1 MMETSPKQHGYNL
14 FQYVTKEK
22 KDVTNIY
29 FYAILNGLVQL
40 SVPLGI
46 QSIVSFV
53 MGATMATSIYILIGF
68 VVLGTWLVGY
78 FRLKVM
84 QIIEKIQ
91 QKIFVEFS
99 IAFAEKLPKVN
110 LSATRKYYLPELVNR
125 FFDTQNLQKGIS
137 KILLEIPTALI
148 QIIFGILLLSFYHPW
163 FLVFGALV
171 IICVV
176 IIFRFTMESGI
187 QSSLEESDKKY
198 EVASWL
204 EDIAA
209 SIKIFK
215 LNSKTD
221 IHLAGTDERVV
232 RYLDDRTSHFRV
244 LVVQYKT
251 IIAFKVI
258 ITLVMLVIGTYLLV
272 NQQLNIGAFIAT
284 EIVVL
289 SIMTAVEKL
298 IVSLESYY
306 DVIAALAKL
315 NKVTELPEEKMGEIL
330 FEEEKA
336 GFEIEFKNVNF
347 AFNDYQKIL
356 ENVNFKIREN
366 TMNVISG
373 KLGSGKS
380 LLLNMMTGFYEAT
393 SGSIL
398 FDKIPLKNI
407 DKIALRNQ
415 IGMYL
420 DDMTIIKGT
429 VFDNIILGHNET
441 TAEHILEI
449 SEEIGIENFSSQFS
463 NGFFTNISETDTEIS
478 FSSKKKIL
486 LLRAMVGTRRLLI
499 LEDPLDG
506 MNDEFKI
513 KMTEYLLKLKETVT
527 VIIVSEDEK
536 LITEADQ
543 HLSIEEGTV
552 KSLFNKN

>member
-1 MMETSPKQHGYNL
+1 MDTSPRQHGYNL
-14 FQYVTKEK
+14 FKYVTKEK

-53 MGATMATSIYILIGF
+53 MGATMATSIYILIAF

-91 QKIFVEFS
+91 QKIFVEFAL
-99 IAFAEKLPKVN
+99 AFAEKLPKVN

-148 QIIFGILLLSFYHPW
+148 QILFGILLLSFYHPW

-171 IICVV
+171 IICV
-176 IIFRFTMESGI
+176 IFIFRFTMESGI
-187 QSSLEESDKKY
+187 KSSIDESDKKY

-209 SIKIFK
+209 SIKTFK
-215 LNSKTD
+215 LNSKTE
-221 IHLAGTDERVV
+221 IHVAETDNRLVN
-232 RYLDDRTSHFRV
+232 YLNDRTSHFRV
-244 LVVQYKT
+244 LVIQYKT

-289 SIMTAVEKL
+289 MIMTAVEKL
-298 IVSLESYY
+298 IISLESYY
-306 DVIAALAKL
+306 DVIAALSKL
-315 NKVTELPEEKMGEIL
+315 NKVTDLPEEDLGAITLENQNS
-330 FEEEKA
+330 
-336 GFEIEFKNVNF
+336 GFEIEFKEVNF
-347 AFNDYQKIL
+347 AFNDYQMIL
-356 ENVNFKIREN
+356 ENVNFKIAEN
-366 TMNVISG
+366 SLNVITGS
-373 KLGSGKS
+373 LGSGKS
-380 LLLNMMTGFYEAT
+380 LLLNMMTGFYEPT
-393 SGSIL
+393 SGRIL
-398 FDKIPLKNI
+398 FDKIPLKNV
-407 DKIALRNQ
+407 DKISLRNQ
-415 IGMYL
+415 IGMFL
-420 DDMTIIKGT
+420 EDMTIIKGT
-429 VFDNIILGHNET
+429 VYENIILGQSHIS
-441 TAEHILEI
+441 AEQILDI
-449 SEEIGIENFSSQFS
+449 SEEIGVDDFSSLFS
-463 NGFFTNISETDTEIS
+463 NGFFTKISETDTEIS
-478 FSSKKKIL
+478 FSSKKKIM
-486 LLRAMVGTRRLLI
+486 LLRALVGERRLLI

-506 MNDEFKI
+506 MDDAFKI
-513 KMTEYLLKLKETVT
+513 KMREHLSNLKENTT
-527 VIIVSEDEK
+527 VIVVSEDPEM
-536 LITEADQ
+536 IEIADQ
-543 HLSIEEGTV
+543 HLHIEEGTV
-552 KSLFNKN
+552 KILFNKN

>member
-1 MMETSPKQHGYNL
+1 MDTSPRQHGYNL
-14 FQYVTKEK
+14 FKYVTKEK

-53 MGATMATSIYILIGF
+53 MGATMATSIYILIAF

-91 QKIFVEFS
+91 QKIFVEFAL
-99 IAFAEKLPKVN
+99 AFAEKLPKLN

-148 QIIFGILLLSFYHPW
+148 QILFGILLLSFYHPW

-171 IICVV
+171 IICV
-176 IIFRFTMESGI
+176 IFIFRFTMESGI
-187 QSSLEESDKKY
+187 KSSIDESDKKY

-209 SIKIFK
+209 SIKTFK
-215 LNSKTD
+215 LNSKTE
-221 IHLAGTDERVV
+221 IHVAETDNRVV
-232 RYLDDRTSHFRV
+232 NYLNDRTSHFRV
-244 LVVQYKT
+244 LVIQYKT

-289 SIMTAVEKL
+289 TIMTAVEKL
-298 IVSLESYY
+298 IISLESYY
-306 DVIAALAKL
+306 DVIAALSKL
-315 NKVTELPEEKMGEIL
+315 NKVTDLPEEDLGAITLENQNS
-330 FEEEKA
+330 
-336 GFEIEFKNVNF
+336 GFEIEFKEVNF
-347 AFNDYQKIL
+347 AFNDYQMIL
-356 ENVNFKIREN
+356 ENVNFKIAEN
-366 TMNVISG
+366 SLNVITGS
-373 KLGSGKS
+373 LGSGKS
-380 LLLNMMTGFYEAT
+380 LLLNMMTGFYEPT
-393 SGSIL
+393 SGRIL
-398 FDKIPLKNI
+398 FDKIPLKNV
-407 DKIALRNQ
+407 DKISLRNQ
-415 IGMYL
+415 IGMFL
-420 DDMTIIKGT
+420 EDMTIIKGT
-429 VFDNIILGHNET
+429 VYENIILGQSHIS
-441 TAEHILEI
+441 AEQILDI
-449 SEEIGIENFSSQFS
+449 SEEIGVDDFSSQFS
-463 NGFFTNISETDTEIS
+463 NGFFTKISETDTEIS
-478 FSSKKKIL
+478 FSSKKKIM
-486 LLRAMVGTRRLLI
+486 LLRALVGERRLLI

-506 MNDEFKI
+506 MDDAFKI
-513 KMTEYLLKLKETVT
+513 KMREHLSNLKENTT
-527 VIIVSEDEK
+527 VIVVSEDPEM
-536 LITEADQ
+536 IEIADQ
-543 HLSIEEGTV
+543 HLHIEEGTV
-552 KSLFNKN
+552 KILFNKN

>member
-1 MMETSPKQHGYNL
+1 METSPKQHGYNL
-14 FQYVTKEK
+14 FKYVTKEK

-53 MGATMATSIYILIGF
+53 MGATMATSIYILIAF

-148 QIIFGILLLSFYHPW
+148 QILFGILLLSFYHPW

-171 IICVV
+171 IICV
-176 IIFRFTMESGI
+176 IFIFRFTMESGI
-187 QSSLEESDKKY
+187 KSSIEESDKKY

-209 SIKIFK
+209 SIKTFK
-215 LNSKTD
+215 LNSKTEF
-221 IHLAGTDERVV
+221 HLKGTDERVV
-232 RYLDDRTSHFRV
+232 DYLDDRTSHFRV
-244 LVVQYKT
+244 LVIQYKT

-289 SIMTAVEKL
+289 SIMAAVEKL
-298 IVSLESYY
+298 IISLESYY

-315 NKVTELPEEKMGEIL
+315 NKVTDLPEEKMGEIV
-330 FEEEKA
+330 FENQKN
-336 GFEIEFKNVNF
+336 GFDIEFKDVTF
-347 AFNDYQKIL
+347 AFNDFQKIL
-356 ENVNFKIREN
+356 ENVNFTISSN
-366 TMNVISG
+366 TINVISG
-373 KLGSGKS
+373 KLGAGKS
-380 LLLNMMTGFYEAT
+380 LLLNMMTGFYDPS

-407 DKIALRNQ
+407 DKIALRNDV
-415 IGMYL
+415 GMYL

-429 VFDNIILGHNET
+429 VYENIILGHTEI
-441 TAEHILEI
+441 TAEHILDI
-449 SEEIGIENFSSQFS
+449 AEEIGVDNFSSQFS
-463 NGFFTNISETDTEIS
+463 NGFFTNISQTDTEMS

-486 LLRAMVGTRRLLI
+486 LLRALVGGKRLLI

-506 MNDEFKI
+506 MNDEFKN
-513 KMTEYLLKLKETVT
+513 KMTDYLLKLKETTTIV
-527 VIIVSEDEK
+527 IVSEDPM
-536 LITEADQ
+536 LISNANQ
-543 HLSIEEGTV
+543 HLHIEEGMV
-552 KSLFNKN
+552 KNLFNKD

>member
-1 MMETSPKQHGYNL
+1 MDTSPRQHGYNL
-14 FQYVTKEK
+14 FKYVTKEK

-53 MGATMATSIYILIGF
+53 MGATMATTIYMLIAF
-68 VVLGTWLVGY
+68 VVFGTWLVGY

-99 IAFAEKLPKVN
+99 LAFAEKLPKVN

-148 QIIFGILLLSFYHPW
+148 QILFGILLLSFYHPW

-171 IICVV
+171 IICV
-176 IIFRFTMESGI
+176 IFIFRFTMESGI
-187 QSSLEESDKKY
+187 KSSIDESDKKY

-209 SIKIFK
+209 SIKTFK
-215 LNSKTD
+215 LNSKTE
-221 IHLAGTDERVV
+221 IHVAETDNRVV
-232 RYLDDRTSHFRV
+232 NYLNDRTSHFRV
-244 LVVQYKT
+244 LVIQYKT

-289 SIMTAVEKL
+289 TIMTAVEKL
-298 IVSLESYY
+298 IISLESYY

-315 NKVTELPEEKMGEIL
+315 NKVTDLPEEDLGAITLENQNS
-330 FEEEKA
+330 
-336 GFEIEFKNVNF
+336 GFEIEFKEVNF
-347 AFNDYQKIL
+347 AFNDYQMIL
-356 ENVNFKIREN
+356 ENVNFKIAEN
-366 TMNVISG
+366 SLNVITGS
-373 KLGSGKS
+373 LGSGKS
-380 LLLNMMTGFYEAT
+380 LLLNMMTGFYEPT
-393 SGSIL
+393 SGRIL
-398 FDKIPLKNI
+398 FDKIPLKNV
-407 DKIALRNQ
+407 DKISLRNQ
-415 IGMYL
+415 IGMFL
-420 DDMTIIKGT
+420 EDMTIIKGT
-429 VFDNIILGHNET
+429 VYENIVLGQTHISAEQILD
-441 TAEHILEI
+441 I
-449 SEEIGIENFSSQFS
+449 SEEIGVDDFSSLFS

-478 FSSKKKIL
+478 FSSKKKIM
-486 LLRAMVGTRRLLI
+486 LLRALVGERRLLI

-506 MNDEFKI
+506 MDDAFKV
-513 KMTEYLLKLKETVT
+513 KMREHLSNLKENTT
-527 VIIVSEDEK
+527 VIVVSEDPEM
-536 LITEADQ
+536 IEIADQ
-543 HLSIEEGTV
+543 HLHIEEGTV
-552 KSLFNKN
+552 KILFNKN

>member
-1 MMETSPKQHGYNL
+1 MDTSPRQHGYNL
-14 FQYVTKEK
+14 FKYVTKEK

-53 MGATMATSIYILIGF
+53 MGATMATSIYILIAF

-91 QKIFVEFS
+91 QKIFVEFAL
-99 IAFAEKLPKVN
+99 AFAEKLPKLN

-148 QIIFGILLLSFYHPW
+148 QILFGILLLSFYHPW

-171 IICVV
+171 IICV
-176 IIFRFTMESGI
+176 IFIFRFTMESGI
-187 QSSLEESDKKY
+187 KSSIDESDKKY

-209 SIKIFK
+209 SIKTFK
-215 LNSKTD
+215 LNSKTE
-221 IHLAGTDERVV
+221 IHVAETDNRVV
-232 RYLDDRTSHFRV
+232 NYLNDRTSHFRV
-244 LVVQYKT
+244 LVIQYKT

-289 SIMTAVEKL
+289 TIMTAVEKL
-298 IVSLESYY
+298 IISLESYY
-306 DVIAALAKL
+306 DVIAALSKL
-315 NKVTELPEEKMGEIL
+315 NKVTDLPEEDLGAITLENQNS
-330 FEEEKA
+330 
-336 GFEIEFKNVNF
+336 GFEIEFKEVNF
-347 AFNDYQKIL
+347 AFNDYQMIL
-356 ENVNFKIREN
+356 ENVNFKIAEN
-366 TMNVISG
+366 SLNVITGS
-373 KLGSGKS
+373 LGSGKS
-380 LLLNMMTGFYEAT
+380 LLLNMMTGFYEPT
-393 SGSIL
+393 SGRIL
-398 FDKIPLKNI
+398 FDKIPLKNV
-407 DKIALRNQ
+407 DKISLRNQ
-415 IGMYL
+415 IGMFL
-420 DDMTIIKGT
+420 EDMTIIKGT
-429 VFDNIILGHNET
+429 VYENIILGQSHIS
-441 TAEHILEI
+441 AEQILEI
-449 SEEIGIENFSSQFS
+449 SEEIGVDDFSSQFS
-463 NGFFTNISETDTEIS
+463 NGFFTKISETDTEIS
-478 FSSKKKIL
+478 FSSKKKIM
-486 LLRAMVGTRRLLI
+486 LLRALVGERRLLI

-506 MNDEFKI
+506 MDDAFKI
-513 KMTEYLLKLKETVT
+513 KMREHLSNLKENTT
-527 VIIVSEDEK
+527 VIVVSEDPEM
-536 LITEADQ
+536 IEIADQ
-543 HLSIEEGTV
+543 HLHIEEGTV
-552 KSLFNKN
+552 KILFNKN

>member
-1 MMETSPKQHGYNL
+1 METTPKQHGYNL
-14 FQYVTKEK
+14 FKYITKEK

-53 MGATMATSIYILIGF
+53 MGATMATSIYILIAF

-99 IAFAEKLPKVN
+99 LAFAEKLPKVN
-110 LSATRKYYLPELVNR
+110 LSSTRKYYLPELVNR

-148 QIIFGILLLSFYHPW
+148 QILFGILLLSFYHPW

-171 IICVV
+171 VICVV

-187 QSSLEESDKKY
+187 KSSIEESDKKY
-198 EVASWL
+198 EVASWI

-209 SIKIFK
+209 SIKTFK
-215 LNSKTD
+215 LNSKTEA
-221 IHLAGTDERVV
+221 HLSGTDERVV
-232 RYLDDRTSHFRV
+232 KYLDDRTSHFRV
-244 LVVQYKT
+244 LVFQYKT
-251 IIAFKVI
+251 IVAFKVI

-289 SIMTAVEKL
+289 SIMAAVEKL
-298 IVSLESYY
+298 IISLESYY
-306 DVIAALAKL
+306 DVIASLAKL
-315 NKVTELPEEKMGEIL
+315 HKVTDLPEEKMGTINFDRHHE
-330 FEEEKA
+330 
-336 GFEIEFKNVNF
+336 GFEVEFKDVSF
-347 AFNDYQKIL
+347 AFNNHYNIL
-356 ENVNFKIREN
+356 EDVNFKIPEN
-366 TMNVISG
+366 TLTIISG
-373 KLGSGKS
+373 QLGSGKS
-380 LLLNMMTGFYEAT
+380 LLLNMITGFYEPA

-407 DKIALRNQ
+407 DKISLRNQ

-420 DDMTIIKGT
+420 EDMTIIKGT
-429 VFDNIILGHNET
+429 VYENIVLGQDET
-441 TAEHILEI
+441 SAEQILEI
-449 SEEIGIENFSSQFS
+449 ADKIGIEDFSSQFS

-478 FSSKKKIL
+478 FSAKKKIL
-486 LLRAMVGTRRLLI
+486 LLRALAVERRLLI

-506 MNDEFKI
+506 MNDEFKA
-513 KMTEYLLKLKETVT
+513 KMMEYLLKLKARTT
-527 VIIVSEDEK
+527 IIIVSQDQK
-536 LITEADQ
+536 LILEADQ
-543 HLSIEEGTV
+543 HLQVEDGNV
-552 KSLFNKN
+552 KKLFNKN

>member
-1 MMETSPKQHGYNL
+1 METTPKQHGYNL
-14 FQYVTKEK
+14 FKYVTKEK

-110 LSATRKYYLPELVNR
+110 LSITRKYYLPELVNR

-148 QIIFGILLLSFYHPW
+148 QIVFGILLLSFYHPW

-209 SIKIFK
+209 SIKTFK
-215 LNSKTD
+215 LNSKTEV
-221 IHLAGTDERVV
+221 HLAGTDKRVV
-232 RYLDDRTSHFRV
+232 HYLDHRTSHFRV
-244 LVVQYKT
+244 LVIQYKT

-315 NKVTELPEEKMGEIL
+315 NKVTELPEEKMGAIT
-330 FEEEKA
+330 FEEEKS
-336 GFEIEFKNVNF
+336 GFEVEFRDVSF
-347 AFNDYQKIL
+347 AFNDYQSIL
-356 ENVNFKIREN
+356 NQVNFKIHEN
-366 TMNVISG
+366 TINVISG
-373 KLGSGKS
+373 ELGSGKS

-393 SGSIL
+393 AGSIL

-407 DKIALRNQ
+407 DKISLRNQ

-429 VFDNIILGHNET
+429 VYDNIILGHHET
-441 TAEHILEI
+441 SAEQILDI

-478 FSSKKKIL
+478 FSAKKKVL
-486 LLRAMVGTRRLLI
+486 LLRALVGARRLLI

-506 MNDEFKI
+506 MNDDFKI
-513 KMTEYLLKLKETVT
+513 KMMDYLIKLKQTT
-527 VIIVSEDEK
+527 TIIIVSEDEA
-536 LITEADQ
+536 LVNAADQ
-543 HLSIEEGTV
+543 HLHIEEGTV
-552 KSLFNKN
+552 RTLFSKN

>member
-1 MMETSPKQHGYNL
+1 MDTSPRQHGYNL
-14 FQYVTKEK
+14 FKYVTKEK

-53 MGATMATSIYILIGF
+53 MGAPMAPSIYMLIAF

-99 IAFAEKLPKVN
+99 LAFAEKLPKVN

-148 QIIFGILLLSFYHPW
+148 QILFGILLLSFYHPW

-171 IICVV
+171 IICV
-176 IIFRFTMESGI
+176 IFIFRFTMESGI
-187 QSSLEESDKKY
+187 KSSIDESDKKY

-209 SIKIFK
+209 SIKTFK
-215 LNSKTD
+215 LNSKTE
-221 IHLAGTDERVV
+221 IHVAETDNRVV
-232 RYLDDRTSHFRV
+232 NYLNDRTSHFRV
-244 LVVQYKT
+244 LVIQYKT

-289 SIMTAVEKL
+289 TIMAAVEKL
-298 IVSLESYY
+298 IISLESYY
-306 DVIAALAKL
+306 DVIAALSKL
-315 NKVTELPEEKMGEIL
+315 NKVTDLPEEDLGAISLENQNS
-330 FEEEKA
+330 
-336 GFEIEFKNVNF
+336 GFEIEFKEVNF
-347 AFNDYQKIL
+347 AFNDYQMIL
-356 ENVNFKIREN
+356 ENVNFKIAEN
-366 TMNVISG
+366 SLNVITGS
-373 KLGSGKS
+373 LGSGKS
-380 LLLNMMTGFYEAT
+380 LLLNMMTGFYEPT
-393 SGSIL
+393 SGRIL
-398 FDKIPLKNI
+398 FDKIPLKNV
-407 DKIALRNQ
+407 DKISLRNQ
-415 IGMYL
+415 IGMFL
-420 DDMTIIKGT
+420 EDMTIIKGT
-429 VFDNIILGHNET
+429 VYENIILGQSHIS
-441 TAEHILEI
+441 AEQILDI
-449 SEEIGIENFSSQFS
+449 SEEIGVDDFSSLFS
-463 NGFFTNISETDTEIS
+463 NGFFTKISETDTEIS
-478 FSSKKKIL
+478 FSSKKKIM
-486 LLRAMVGTRRLLI
+486 LLRALVGERRLLI

-506 MNDEFKI
+506 MDDAFKI
-513 KMTEYLLKLKETVT
+513 KMREHLSNLKENTT
-527 VIIVSEDEK
+527 VIVVSEDPEM
-536 LITEADQ
+536 IEIADQ
-543 HLSIEEGTV
+543 HLHIEEGTV
-552 KSLFNKN
+552 KILFNKN

>member
-1 MMETSPKQHGYNL
+1 MDTSPKQHGYNL
-14 FQYVTKEK
+14 FKYVTKEK

-53 MGATMATSIYILIGF
+53 MGATMATSIYILIAF

-78 FRLKVM
+78 FRIKVM

-91 QKIFVEFS
+91 QKIFVEFAL
-99 IAFAEKLPKVN
+99 AFAEKLPKVN

-148 QIIFGILLLSFYHPW
+148 QILFGILLLSFYHPW

-171 IICVV
+171 IICV
-176 IIFRFTMESGI
+176 IFIFRFTMESGI
-187 QSSLEESDKKY
+187 KSSIDESDKKY

-209 SIKIFK
+209 SIKTFK
-215 LNSKTD
+215 LNSKTE
-221 IHLAGTDERVV
+221 IHVAETDKRVV
-232 RYLDDRTSHFRV
+232 KYLNERTSHFRV
-244 LVVQYKT
+244 LVIQYKT
-251 IIAFKVI
+251 IVAFKVI

-289 SIMTAVEKL
+289 TIMAAVEKL
-298 IVSLESYY
+298 IISLESYY
-306 DVIAALAKL
+306 DVIAALSKL
-315 NKVTELPEEKMGEIL
+315 NKVTDLPEEDLGAITLENQNS
-330 FEEEKA
+330 
-336 GFEIEFKNVNF
+336 GFEIEFKEVNF
-347 AFNDYQKIL
+347 AFNDYQMIL
-356 ENVNFKIREN
+356 ENVNFKIAEN
-366 TMNVISG
+366 SLNVITGS
-373 KLGSGKS
+373 LGAGKS
-380 LLLNMMTGFYEAT
+380 LLLNMMTGFYEPT
-393 SGSIL
+393 SGRIL
-398 FDKIPLKNI
+398 FDKIPLKNV
-407 DKIALRNQ
+407 DKISLRNQ
-415 IGMYL
+415 IGMFL
-420 DDMTIIKGT
+420 EDMTIIKGT
-429 VFDNIILGHNET
+429 VYENIVLGQTHIS
-441 TAEHILEI
+441 AEQILEA
-449 SEEIGIENFSSQFS
+449 SEQIGIEDFSSQFS

-486 LLRAMVGTRRLLI
+486 LLRALVGERRLLI

-506 MNDEFKI
+506 MDDAFKI
-513 KMTEYLLKLKETVT
+513 KMREHLSNLKENTT
-527 VIIVSEDEK
+527 VIVVSEDPEM
-536 LITEADQ
+536 IEIADQ
-543 HLSIEEGTV
+543 HLHIEEGTV
-552 KSLFNKN
+552 KILFNKN

>member
-1 MMETSPKQHGYNL
+1 MDTSPRQHGYNL
-14 FQYVTKEK
+14 FKYVTKEK

-53 MGATMATSIYILIGF
+53 MGATMATSIYILIAF

-99 IAFAEKLPKVN
+99 LAFAEKLPKVN

-148 QIIFGILLLSFYHPW
+148 QILFGILLLSFYHPW

-171 IICVV
+171 IICV
-176 IIFRFTMESGI
+176 IFIFRFTMESGI
-187 QSSLEESDKKY
+187 KSSIDESDRKY
-198 EVASWL
+198 DVASWL

-209 SIKIFK
+209 SIKTFK
-215 LNSKTD
+215 LNSKTE
-221 IHLAGTDERVV
+221 IHVAETDNRVV
-232 RYLDDRTSHFRV
+232 NYLNDRTSHFRV
-244 LVVQYKT
+244 LVIQYKT
-251 IIAFKVI
+251 IVAFKVI

-289 SIMTAVEKL
+289 TIMTAVEKL
-298 IVSLESYY
+298 IISLESYY

-315 NKVTELPEEKMGEIL
+315 NKVTDLPEEDLGAITLENQNS
-330 FEEEKA
+330 
-336 GFEIEFKNVNF
+336 GFEIEFKEVNF
-347 AFNDYQKIL
+347 AFNDYQMIL
-356 ENVNFKIREN
+356 ENVNFKLAEN
-366 TMNVISG
+366 SLNVITGS
-373 KLGSGKS
+373 LGAGKS
-380 LLLNMMTGFYEAT
+380 LLLNMMTSFYEPS
-393 SGSIL
+393 SGRIL
-398 FDKIPLKNI
+398 IDKIPLKNV
-407 DKIALRNQ
+407 DKISLRNQ
-415 IGMYL
+415 IGMFL
-420 DDMTIIKGT
+420 EDMTIIKGT
-429 VFDNIILGHNET
+429 VYENIVLGQTHIS
-441 TAEHILEI
+441 AEQILEA
-449 SEEIGIENFSSQFS
+449 SEQIGIEDFSSQFS

-486 LLRAMVGTRRLLI
+486 LLRALVGERRLLI

-506 MNDEFKI
+506 MDDAFKV
-513 KMTEYLLKLKETVT
+513 KMREHLSNLKENTT
-527 VIIVSEDEK
+527 IIVVSEDPEM
-536 LITEADQ
+536 IEIADQ
-543 HLSIEEGTV
+543 HLHIEEGTV
-552 KSLFNKN
+552 KILFNKN

>member
-1 MMETSPKQHGYNL
+1 MKISPKEHGYNL
-14 FQYVTKEK
+14 FKYVTKEK

-68 VVLGTWLVGY
+68 VVLGTWLAGY

-110 LSATRKYYLPELVNR
+110 LSETKKYYLPELVNR

-148 QIIFGILLLSFYHPW
+148 QIVFGILLLSFYHPW

-187 QSSLEESDKKY
+187 QSSIEESDKKY

-204 EDIAA
+204 EDIAT
-209 SIKIFK
+209 SIKTFK
-215 LNSKTD
+215 LNSQTE
-221 IHLAGTDERVV
+221 IHLAGVDERVSK
-232 RYLDDRTSHFRV
+232 YLDDRTSHFRV
-244 LVVQYKT
+244 LVFQYKT
-251 IIAFKVI
+251 IIAFKVV

-289 SIMTAVEKL
+289 SIMMAVEKL
-298 IVSLESYY
+298 IISLESYY

-315 NKVTELPEEKMGEIL
+315 KKVTDLPEEKMGAIT
-330 FEEEKA
+330 FEEEKT
-336 GFEIEFKNVNF
+336 GFEIEFKDVSF
-347 AFNDYQKIL
+347 AFNDFQKIL
-356 ENVNFKIREN
+356 ENVNFKIKEN
-366 TMNVISG
+366 SINIITG
-373 KLGSGKS
+373 ELGAGKS
-380 LLLNMMTGFYEAT
+380 LLLNMMTGFYEA
-393 SGSIL
+393 SFGSIL

-407 DKIALRNQ
+407 DKVSLRNQ
-415 IGMYL
+415 IGLYL
-420 DDMTIIKGT
+420 EDMTIIKGT
-429 VFDNIILGHNET
+429 VYENIILGHNET
-441 TAEHILEI
+441 SAEQILDI

-463 NGFFTNISETDTEIS
+463 NGFFTNVSETDTEIS

-486 LLRAMVGTRRLLI
+486 LLRAMVGARRLLI

-513 KMTEYLLKLKETVT
+513 KMKEYLLKLKETT
-527 VIIVSEDEK
+527 TIIIVSEDEN
-536 LITEADQ
+536 LISQADQ
-543 HLSIEEGTV
+543 HLRIEEGTV
-552 KSLFNKN
+552 KTLFNKN

>member
-1 MMETSPKQHGYNL
+1 METSPKQHGYNL
-14 FQYVTKEK
+14 FKYVTKEK

-53 MGATMATSIYILIGF
+53 MGATMATSIYILIAF

-99 IAFAEKLPKVN
+99 LAFAEKLPKVN

-148 QIIFGILLLSFYHPW
+148 QILFGILLLSFYHPW

-171 IICVV
+171 VICVV

-187 QSSLEESDKKY
+187 KSSIEESDKKY
-198 EVASWL
+198 EVASWI

-209 SIKIFK
+209 SIKTFK
-215 LNSKTD
+215 LNSKTEA
-221 IHLAGTDERVV
+221 HLSGTDERVV
-232 RYLDDRTSHFRV
+232 KYLDDRTSHFRV
-244 LVVQYKT
+244 LVFQYKT

-289 SIMTAVEKL
+289 SIMAAVEKL
-298 IVSLESYY
+298 IISLESYY

-315 NKVTELPEEKMGEIL
+315 NKVTTLQEEKFGEIT
-330 FEEEKA
+330 FDQNND
-336 GFEIEFKNVNF
+336 GFEVEFKDVNF
-347 AFNDYQKIL
+347 AFNDHHRIL
-356 ENVNFKIREN
+356 ENINFKIPEN
-366 TMNVISG
+366 SLTIISG
-373 KLGSGKS
+373 QLGAGKS
-380 LLLNMMTGFYEAT
+380 LLLNMMTGFYDPT

-407 DKIALRNQ
+407 DKISLRSQ

-420 DDMTIIKGT
+420 EDMTIIKGT
-429 VFDNIILGHNET
+429 VYENIILGQHET
-441 TAEHILEI
+441 SAEQILEI
-449 SEEIGIENFSSQFS
+449 AEEIGIEDFSSQFS

-486 LLRAMVGTRRLLI
+486 LLRALVGERRLLI

-506 MNDEFKI
+506 MNDEFKA
-513 KMTEYLLKLKETVT
+513 KMMEYLLKLKAKTT
-527 VIIVSEDEK
+527 IIIVSEDK
-536 LITEADQ
+536 NLIMEADQ
-543 HLSIEEGTV
+543 HLQVEDGNV
-552 KSLFNKN
+552 KKLFNKN

>member
-1 MMETSPKQHGYNL
+1 MDTSPRQHGYNL
-14 FQYVTKEK
+14 FKYVTKEK

-53 MGATMATSIYILIGF
+53 MGATMATSIYILIAF

-91 QKIFVEFS
+91 QKIFVEFAL
-99 IAFAEKLPKVN
+99 AFAEKLPKVN

-148 QIIFGILLLSFYHPW
+148 QILFGILLLSFYHPW

-171 IICVV
+171 IICV
-176 IIFRFTMESGI
+176 IFIFRFTMESGI
-187 QSSLEESDKKY
+187 KSSIDESDKKY

-209 SIKIFK
+209 SIKTFK
-215 LNSKTD
+215 LNSKTE
-221 IHLAGTDERVV
+221 IHVAETDNRVV
-232 RYLDDRTSHFRV
+232 NYLNDRTSHFRV
-244 LVVQYKT
+244 LVIQYKT

-289 SIMTAVEKL
+289 TIMTAVEKL
-298 IVSLESYY
+298 IISLESYY
-306 DVIAALAKL
+306 DVIAALSKL
-315 NKVTELPEEKMGEIL
+315 NKVTDLPEEDLGAITLENQNS
-330 FEEEKA
+330 
-336 GFEIEFKNVNF
+336 GFEIEFKEVNF
-347 AFNDYQKIL
+347 AFNDYQMIL
-356 ENVNFKIREN
+356 ENVNFKIAEN
-366 TMNVISG
+366 SLNVITGS
-373 KLGSGKS
+373 LGSGKS
-380 LLLNMMTGFYEAT
+380 LLLNMMTGFYEPT
-393 SGSIL
+393 SGRIL
-398 FDKIPLKNI
+398 FDKIPLKNV
-407 DKIALRNQ
+407 DKISLRNQ
-415 IGMYL
+415 IGMFL
-420 DDMTIIKGT
+420 EDMTIIKGT
-429 VFDNIILGHNET
+429 VYENIILGQSHIS
-441 TAEHILEI
+441 AEQILDI
-449 SEEIGIENFSSQFS
+449 SEEIGVDDFSSLFS
-463 NGFFTNISETDTEIS
+463 NGFFTKISETDTEIS
-478 FSSKKKIL
+478 FSSKKKIM
-486 LLRAMVGTRRLLI
+486 LLRALVGERRLLI

-506 MNDEFKI
+506 MDDAFKI
-513 KMTEYLLKLKETVT
+513 KMREHLSNLKGNTT
-527 VIIVSEDEK
+527 VIVVSEDPEM
-536 LITEADQ
+536 IEIADQ
-543 HLSIEEGTV
+543 HLHIEEGTV
-552 KSLFNKN
+552 KILFNKN

>member
-1 MMETSPKQHGYNL
+1 MDTSPRQHGYNL
-14 FQYVTKEK
+14 FKYVTKEK

-53 MGATMATSIYILIGF
+53 MGATMATSIYILIAF

-91 QKIFVEFS
+91 QKIFVEFAL
-99 IAFAEKLPKVN
+99 AFAEKLPKVN

-148 QIIFGILLLSFYHPW
+148 QILFGILLLSFYHPW

-171 IICVV
+171 IICV
-176 IIFRFTMESGI
+176 IFIFRFTMESGI
-187 QSSLEESDKKY
+187 KSSIDESDKKY

-209 SIKIFK
+209 SIKTFK
-215 LNSKTD
+215 LNSKTE
-221 IHLAGTDERVV
+221 IHVAETDNRVV
-232 RYLDDRTSHFRV
+232 NYLNDRTSHFRV
-244 LVVQYKT
+244 LVIQYKT

-289 SIMTAVEKL
+289 TIMTAVEKL
-298 IVSLESYY
+298 IISLESYY
-306 DVIAALAKL
+306 DVIAALSKL
-315 NKVTELPEEKMGEIL
+315 NKVTDLPEEDLGAISLENQNS
-330 FEEEKA
+330 
-336 GFEIEFKNVNF
+336 GFEIEFKEVNF
-347 AFNDYQKIL
+347 AFNDYQMIL
-356 ENVNFKIREN
+356 ENVNFKIAEN
-366 TMNVISG
+366 SLNVITGS
-373 KLGSGKS
+373 LGAGKS
-380 LLLNMMTGFYEAT
+380 LLLNMMTGFYEPS
-393 SGSIL
+393 SGRIL
-398 FDKIPLKNI
+398 IDKIPLKNV
-407 DKIALRNQ
+407 DKISLRNQ
-415 IGMYL
+415 IGMFL
-420 DDMTIIKGT
+420 EDMTIIKGT
-429 VFDNIILGHNET
+429 VYENIVLGQTHISAEQILD
-441 TAEHILEI
+441 I
-449 SEEIGIENFSSQFS
+449 SEEIGVDDFSSLFS
-463 NGFFTNISETDTEIS
+463 NGFFTKISETDTEIS
-478 FSSKKKIL
+478 FSSKKKIM
-486 LLRAMVGTRRLLI
+486 LLRALVGERRLLI

-506 MNDEFKI
+506 MDDAFKI
-513 KMTEYLLKLKETVT
+513 KMREHLSNLKENTT
-527 VIIVSEDEK
+527 VIVVSEDPEM
-536 LITEADQ
+536 IEIADQ
-543 HLSIEEGTV
+543 HLHIEEGTV
-552 KSLFNKN
+552 KILFNKN

>member
-1 MMETSPKQHGYNL
+1 METSPKQHGYNL
-14 FQYVTKEK
+14 FKYVTKEK

-53 MGATMATSIYILIGF
+53 MGATMATSIYILIAF

-99 IAFAEKLPKVN
+99 LAFAEKLPKVN

-148 QIIFGILLLSFYHPW
+148 QILFGILLLSFYHPW

-171 IICVV
+171 VICVV

-187 QSSLEESDKKY
+187 KSSIEESDKKY
-198 EVASWL
+198 EVASWI

-209 SIKIFK
+209 SIKTFK
-215 LNSKTD
+215 LNSKTGA
-221 IHLAGTDERVV
+221 HLSGTDERVV
-232 RYLDDRTSHFRV
+232 KYLDDRTSHFRV
-244 LVVQYKT
+244 LVFQYKT
-251 IIAFKVI
+251 IIAFKVV

-289 SIMTAVEKL
+289 SIMAAVEKL
-298 IVSLESYY
+298 IISLESYY

-315 NKVTELPEEKMGEIL
+315 NKVTTLQEEKFGEIT
-330 FEEEKA
+330 FDQNND
-336 GFEIEFKNVNF
+336 GFEVEFKDVNF
-347 AFNDYQKIL
+347 AFNDHHKIL
-356 ENVNFKIREN
+356 ENINFKIPEN
-366 TMNVISG
+366 SLTVISG
-373 KLGSGKS
+373 QLGAGKS
-380 LLLNMMTGFYEAT
+380 LLLNMMTGFYDPT

-407 DKIALRNQ
+407 DKVSLRSQ

-420 DDMTIIKGT
+420 EDMTIIKGT
-429 VFDNIILGHNET
+429 VYENIILGQHET
-441 TAEHILEI
+441 SAEQILEI
-449 SEEIGIENFSSQFS
+449 AEEIGIEDFSSQFS

-486 LLRAMVGTRRLLI
+486 LLRALVGERRLLI

-506 MNDEFKI
+506 MNDEFKT
-513 KMTEYLLKLKETVT
+513 KMMEYLLKLKEKTT
-527 VIIVSEDEK
+527 IIIVSENK
-536 LITEADQ
+536 NLILEADQ
-543 HLSIEEGTV
+543 HLQVEDGNV
-552 KSLFNKN
+552 KKLFNKN

>member
-1 MMETSPKQHGYNL
+1 METTPKQHGYNL
-14 FQYVTKEK
+14 FKYVTKEK

-53 MGATMATSIYILIGF
+53 MGATMATSIYILIIF
-68 VVLGTWLVGY
+68 VVIGTWLVGY

-99 IAFAEKLPKVN
+99 LAFAEKLPKVN
-110 LSATRKYYLPELVNR
+110 LCDTRKYYLPELVNR

-137 KILLEIPTALI
+137 KILLEIPTAII
-148 QIIFGILLLSFYHPW
+148 QILFGILLLSFYHPW

-171 IICVV
+171 IICVI

-187 QSSLEESDKKY
+187 QSSLEESEKKY
-198 EVASWL
+198 EVASWI

-209 SIKIFK
+209 SIKTFK
-215 LNSKTD
+215 INSKSD
-221 IHLAGTDERVV
+221 AHLSGVDDRVV
-232 RYLDDRTSHFRV
+232 GYLDFRTSHFRV

-258 ITLVMLVIGTYLLV
+258 ITLVMLVIGTYLLI

-298 IVSLESYY
+298 IISLESYY

-315 NKVTELPEEKMGEIL
+315 NKVTDLPEENNGEIVL
-330 FEEEKA
+330 EENYQGLEL
-336 GFEIEFKNVNF
+336 EFKDVNF
-347 AFNDYQKIL
+347 SFNEHQSIL
-356 ENVNFKIREN
+356 SNINFKVPEN
-366 TMNVISG
+366 TLTVISG
-373 KLGSGKS
+373 KLGAGKS
-380 LLLNMMTGFYEAT
+380 LLLNMITGFYEPT
-393 SGSIL
+393 SGSVL

-407 DKIALRNQ
+407 NKTELRNQ
-415 IGMYL
+415 IGLYL
-420 DDMTIIKGT
+420 EDMTIIKGT
-429 VFDNIILGHNET
+429 VQENIILGNTKISPES
-441 TAEHILEI
+441 ILDLA
-449 SEEIGIENFSSQFS
+449 EEIGIDNISSQFS
-463 NGFFTNISETDTEIS
+463 SGFYTEISETDTEIS

-486 LLRAMVGTRRLLI
+486 LLRSLLGNKRLLV

-506 MNDEFKI
+506 MNDEFRNKMMLYLNKI
-513 KMTEYLLKLKETVT
+513 KKSTT
-527 VIIVSEDEK
+527 VIIVSQDQN
-536 LITEADQ
+536 LMQLADQ
-543 HLSIEEGTV
+543 RLHLQNGTLEIV
-552 KSLFNKN
+552 

>member
-1 MMETSPKQHGYNL
+1 MDTSPRQHGYNL
-14 FQYVTKEK
+14 FKYVTKEK

-53 MGATMATSIYILIGF
+53 MGATMATTIYMLIAF

-99 IAFAEKLPKVN
+99 LAFAEKLPKVN
-110 LSATRKYYLPELVNR
+110 LSETRKYYVPELVNR

-148 QIIFGILLLSFYHPW
+148 QILFGILLLSFYHPW

-171 IICVV
+171 IICV
-176 IIFRFTMESGI
+176 IFIFRFTMESGI
-187 QSSLEESDKKY
+187 KSSIDESDKKY
-198 EVASWL
+198 EVVSWL

-215 LNSKTD
+215 LNSKTE
-221 IHLAGTDERVV
+221 IHVAETDKRVV
-232 RYLDDRTSHFRV
+232 KYLNERTSHFRV
-244 LVVQYKT
+244 LVIQYKT
-251 IIAFKVI
+251 IVAFKVI

-289 SIMTAVEKL
+289 TIMAAVEKL
-298 IVSLESYY
+298 IISLESYY

-315 NKVTELPEEKMGEIL
+315 NKVTDLPEEDLGAITLENQNS
-330 FEEEKA
+330 
-336 GFEIEFKNVNF
+336 GFEIEFKEVNF

-356 ENVNFKIREN
+356 ENVNFKIAEN
-366 TMNVISG
+366 SLNVITGS
-373 KLGSGKS
+373 LGSGKS
-380 LLLNMMTGFYEAT
+380 LLLNMMTGFYEPT

-398 FDKIPLKNI
+398 FDKIPLKNV
-407 DKIALRNQ
+407 DKISLRNQ
-415 IGMYL
+415 IGMFL
-420 DDMTIIKGT
+420 EDMTIIKGT
-429 VFDNIILGHNET
+429 VYENIILGHNDT
-441 TAEHILEI
+441 TAEQILEI
-449 SEEIGIENFSSQFS
+449 SEQIGVDDFSSQFS
-463 NGFFTNISETDTEIS
+463 NGFFTKISETDTEIS
-478 FSSKKKIL
+478 FSSKKKIM
-486 LLRAMVGTRRLLI
+486 LLRALVGGRRLLI

-506 MNDEFKI
+506 MDDAFKV
-513 KMTEYLLKLKETVT
+513 KMREHLSNLKGNTT
-527 VIIVSEDEK
+527 VIVVSEDPEM
-536 LITEADQ
+536 IEIADQ
-543 HLSIEEGTV
+543 HLHIEEGTV
-552 KSLFNKN
+552 KILFNKN

>member
-1 MMETSPKQHGYNL
+1 MDTSPRQHGYNL
-14 FQYVTKEK
+14 FKYVTKEK

-53 MGATMATSIYILIGF
+53 MGATMATTIYMLIAF
-68 VVLGTWLVGY
+68 VVFGTWLVGY

-91 QKIFVEFS
+91 QKIFVDFAL
-99 IAFAEKLPKVN
+99 AFAEKLPKVN

-148 QIIFGILLLSFYHPW
+148 QILFGILLLSFYHPW

-171 IICVV
+171 IICV
-176 IIFRFTMESGI
+176 IFIFRFTMESGI
-187 QSSLEESDKKY
+187 KSSIDESDKKY

-209 SIKIFK
+209 SIKTFK
-215 LNSKTD
+215 LNSKTE
-221 IHLAGTDERVV
+221 IHVAETDKRVV
-232 RYLDDRTSHFRV
+232 KYLNERTSHFRV
-244 LVVQYKT
+244 LVIQYKT
-251 IIAFKVI
+251 IVAFKVI

-289 SIMTAVEKL
+289 TIMTAVEKL
-298 IVSLESYY
+298 IISLESYY
-306 DVIAALAKL
+306 DVIAALSKL
-315 NKVTELPEEKMGEIL
+315 NKVTDLPEEDLGAITLENQNS
-330 FEEEKA
+330 
-336 GFEIEFKNVNF
+336 GFEIEFKEVNF
-347 AFNDYQKIL
+347 AFNDYQMIL
-356 ENVNFKIREN
+356 ENVNFKIAEN
-366 TMNVISG
+366 SLNVITGS
-373 KLGSGKS
+373 LGAGKS
-380 LLLNMMTGFYEAT
+380 LLLNMMTGFYEPT
-393 SGSIL
+393 SGRIL
-398 FDKIPLKNI
+398 FDKIPLKNV
-407 DKIALRNQ
+407 DKISLRNQ
-415 IGMYL
+415 IGMFL
-420 DDMTIIKGT
+420 EDMTIIKGT
-429 VFDNIILGHNET
+429 VYENIVLGQTHIS
-441 TAEHILEI
+441 AEQILEA
-449 SEEIGIENFSSQFS
+449 SEQIGIEDFSSQFS

-486 LLRAMVGTRRLLI
+486 LLRALVGERRLLI

-506 MNDEFKI
+506 MDDAFKV
-513 KMTEYLLKLKETVT
+513 KMREHLSNLKENTT
-527 VIIVSEDEK
+527 IIVVSEDPEM
-536 LITEADQ
+536 IEIADQ
-543 HLSIEEGTV
+543 HLHIEEGTV
-552 KSLFNKN
+552 KILFNKN

>member
-1 MMETSPKQHGYNL
+1 MDTSPRQHGYNL
-14 FQYVTKEK
+14 FKYVTKEK

-53 MGATMATSIYILIGF
+53 MGATMATSIYILIAF

-91 QKIFVEFS
+91 QKIFVEFAL
-99 IAFAEKLPKVN
+99 AFAEKLPKLN

-148 QIIFGILLLSFYHPW
+148 QILFGILLLSFYHPW

-171 IICVV
+171 IICV
-176 IIFRFTMESGI
+176 IFIFRFTMESGI
-187 QSSLEESDKKY
+187 KSSIDESDKKY

-209 SIKIFK
+209 SIKTFK
-215 LNSKTD
+215 LNSKTE
-221 IHLAGTDERVV
+221 IHVAETDNRVV
-232 RYLDDRTSHFRV
+232 NYLNDRTSHFRV
-244 LVVQYKT
+244 LVIQYKT

-289 SIMTAVEKL
+289 TIMTAVEKL
-298 IVSLESYY
+298 IISLESYY
-306 DVIAALAKL
+306 DVIAALSKL
-315 NKVTELPEEKMGEIL
+315 NKVTDLPEEDLGAITLENQNS
-330 FEEEKA
+330 
-336 GFEIEFKNVNF
+336 GFEIEFKEVNF
-347 AFNDYQKIL
+347 AFNDYQMIL
-356 ENVNFKIREN
+356 ENVNFKIAEN
-366 TMNVISG
+366 SLNVITGS
-373 KLGSGKS
+373 LGSGKS
-380 LLLNMMTGFYEAT
+380 LLLNMMTGFYEPT
-393 SGSIL
+393 SGRIL
-398 FDKIPLKNI
+398 FDKIPLKNV
-407 DKIALRNQ
+407 DKISLRNQ
-415 IGMYL
+415 IGMFL
-420 DDMTIIKGT
+420 EDMTIIKGT
-429 VFDNIILGHNET
+429 VYENIILGQSHIS
-441 TAEHILEI
+441 AEQILDI
-449 SEEIGIENFSSQFS
+449 SEEIGVDDFSSLFS
-463 NGFFTNISETDTEIS
+463 NGFFTKISETDTEIS
-478 FSSKKKIL
+478 FSSKKKIM
-486 LLRAMVGTRRLLI
+486 LLRALVGERRLLI

-506 MNDEFKI
+506 MDDAFKI
-513 KMTEYLLKLKETVT
+513 KMREHLSNLKENTT
-527 VIIVSEDEK
+527 VIVVSEDPEM
-536 LITEADQ
+536 IEIADQ
-543 HLSIEEGTV
+543 HLHIEEGTV
-552 KSLFNKN
+552 KILFNKN

>member
-1 MMETSPKQHGYNL
+1 METSPKQHGYNL
-14 FQYVTKEK
+14 FKYVTKEK

-53 MGATMATSIYILIGF
+53 MGATMATSIYILIAF

-99 IAFAEKLPKVN
+99 LAFAEKLPKVN

-148 QIIFGILLLSFYHPW
+148 QILFGILLLSFYHPW

-171 IICVV
+171 VICVV

-187 QSSLEESDKKY
+187 KSSIEESDKKY
-198 EVASWL
+198 EVASWI

-209 SIKIFK
+209 SIKTFK
-215 LNSKTD
+215 LNSKTEA
-221 IHLAGTDERVV
+221 HLSGTDERVV
-232 RYLDDRTSHFRV
+232 KYLDDRTSHFRV
-244 LVVQYKT
+244 LVFQYKT
-251 IIAFKVI
+251 IIAFKVV

-289 SIMTAVEKL
+289 SIMSAVEKL
-298 IVSLESYY
+298 IISLESYY

-315 NKVTELPEEKMGEIL
+315 NKVTTLQEEKFGEIT
-330 FEEEKA
+330 FDHNND
-336 GFEIEFKNVNF
+336 GFEVEFKDVNF
-347 AFNDYQKIL
+347 AFNDHHRIL
-356 ENVNFKIREN
+356 ENINFKIPEN
-366 TMNVISG
+366 SLTVISG
-373 KLGSGKS
+373 QLGAGKS
-380 LLLNMMTGFYEAT
+380 LLLNMMTGFYDPT

-407 DKIALRNQ
+407 DKVSLRSQ

-420 DDMTIIKGT
+420 EDMTIIKGT
-429 VFDNIILGHNET
+429 VYENIILGQNET
-441 TAEHILEI
+441 SAEQILEI
-449 SEEIGIENFSSQFS
+449 AEEIGIEDFSSQFS

-486 LLRAMVGTRRLLI
+486 LLRALVGERRLLI

-506 MNDEFKI
+506 MNDEFKA
-513 KMTEYLLKLKETVT
+513 KMMEYLLKLKAKTT
-527 VIIVSEDEK
+527 IIIVSEDK
-536 LITEADQ
+536 NLILEADQ
-543 HLSIEEGTV
+543 HLQVEDGNV
-552 KSLFNKN
+552 KKLFNKN

>member
-1 MMETSPKQHGYNL
+1 MDTSPRQHGYNL
-14 FQYVTKEK
+14 FKYVTKEK

-53 MGATMATSIYILIGF
+53 MGATMATTIYILIAF

-91 QKIFVEFS
+91 QKIFVEFAL
-99 IAFAEKLPKVN
+99 AFAEKLPKVN

-148 QIIFGILLLSFYHPW
+148 QILFGILLLSFYHPW

-171 IICVV
+171 IICV
-176 IIFRFTMESGI
+176 IFIFRFTMESGI
-187 QSSLEESDKKY
+187 KSSIDESDKKY

-209 SIKIFK
+209 SIKTFK
-215 LNSKTD
+215 LNSKTE
-221 IHLAGTDERVV
+221 IHVAETDNRLVN
-232 RYLDDRTSHFRV
+232 YLNDRTSHFRV
-244 LVVQYKT
+244 LVIQYKT

-289 SIMTAVEKL
+289 TIMTAVEKL
-298 IVSLESYY
+298 IISLESYY
-306 DVIAALAKL
+306 DVIAALSKL
-315 NKVTELPEEKMGEIL
+315 NKVTDLPEEDLGAITLENQNS
-330 FEEEKA
+330 
-336 GFEIEFKNVNF
+336 GFEIEFKEVNF
-347 AFNDYQKIL
+347 AFNDYQMIL
-356 ENVNFKIREN
+356 ENVNFKIAEN
-366 TMNVISG
+366 SLNVITGS
-373 KLGSGKS
+373 LGSGKS
-380 LLLNMMTGFYEAT
+380 LLLNMMTGFYEPT
-393 SGSIL
+393 SGRIL
-398 FDKIPLKNI
+398 FDKIPLKNV
-407 DKIALRNQ
+407 DKISLRNQ
-415 IGMYL
+415 IGMFL
-420 DDMTIIKGT
+420 EDMTIIKGT
-429 VFDNIILGHNET
+429 VYENIILGQSHIS
-441 TAEHILEI
+441 AEQILDI
-449 SEEIGIENFSSQFS
+449 SEEIGVDDFSSLFS
-463 NGFFTNISETDTEIS
+463 NGFFTKISETDTEIS
-478 FSSKKKIL
+478 FSSKKKIM
-486 LLRAMVGTRRLLI
+486 LLRALVGERRLLI

-506 MNDEFKI
+506 MDDAFKI
-513 KMTEYLLKLKETVT
+513 KMREHLSNLKENTT
-527 VIIVSEDEK
+527 VIVVSEDPEM
-536 LITEADQ
+536 IEIADQ
-543 HLSIEEGTV
+543 HLHIEEGTV
-552 KSLFNKN
+552 KILFNKN